1 MQKNTSEFAVI
12 LIFNLILQLLKD
24 KYTYFNKTKE
34 VMNTKFEEI
43 DGKFI
48 ATLEGEMDT
57 AAAVEAEEVLKPL
70 YQSNGKD
77 VIIDC
82 TNLEY
87 IASSGLRILL
97 SILKGAKNTGS
108 KVIMRGV
115 NDDIKNVFKL
125 TGFISIFEFE
135 D

>member
-1 MQKNTSEFAVI
+1 
-12 LIFNLILQLLKD
+12 
-24 KYTYFNKTKE
+24 
-34 VMNTKFEEI
+34 MNARIEEI
-43 DGKFI
+43 DGKYL

-57 AAAVEAEEVLKPL
+57 AAALEAEEVLKPI
-70 YQSNGKD
+70 YNSEGND

-97 SILKGAKNTGS
+97 SILKGAKANGS
-108 KVIMRGV
+108 KVVMRGM

-125 TGFISIFEFE
+125 TGFISIFDFE
-135 D
+135 

>member
-1 MQKNTSEFAVI
+1 
-12 LIFNLILQLLKD
+12 
-24 KYTYFNKTKE
+24 
-34 VMNTKFEEI
+34 MNAKLEEI
-43 DGKFI
+43 DGKYV

-57 AAAVEAEEVLKPL
+57 AAATEAEEVLKPL
-70 YQSNGKD
+70 YTSDGKD

-82 TNLEY
+82 NCLEY

-97 SILKGAKNTGS
+97 SILKGAKANGS
-108 KVIMRGV
+108 KVTLRGV

-135 D
+135 